1 MSKEEEI
8 RLKEQEFKEEME
20 EFSLEKEK
28 LKELVSSIGGKRSTK
43 KETVINLIFLFLVL
57 LFFILSYTLEGI
69 SSILSIEIGVL
80 LISLKMILLMQN
92 QHKNSHFQFWVLS
105 TLEYR
110 VNLIDKRIKNIEKI
124 VKNIESEV

>member
-1 MSKEEEI
+1 MSKEDELKLKEEELKNEI
-8 RLKEQEFKEEME
+8 KEFNLEKERLKEAIG
-20 EFSLEKEK
+20 
-28 LKELVSSIGGKRSTK
+28 SIGRRKNMK
-43 KETVINLIFLFLVL
+43 KETIINLLFLFLVL

-69 SSILSIEIGVL
+69 TSILSIEIGVL

-124 VKNIESEV
+124 VKKMESEV